1 MLTDTNGIPVGL
13 AVDGANTPDIKR
25 VADTLASIPV
35 VRPTP
40 AEDAPQH
47 LCLDKRYDAKWL
59 RYSLWLWGLAP
70 HVRSRGEEAK
80 RDPGCPARRWVVERA
95 HSWINRSRRPLVRGE
110 KKVANYAAMLHLRC
124 ALTVFGKEIDIG
136 IGSKEPV

>member
-13 AVDGANTPDIKR
+13 AVDGANTPDIKL

-40 AEDAPQH
+40 TEESPQH
-47 LCLDKRYDAKWL
+47 LCLDKGYDAKWL
-59 RYSLWLWGLAP
+59 RYSLGLWGLVP

-80 RDPGCPARRWVVERA
+80 RDPACPARRWVVERG
-95 HSWINRSRRPLVRGE
+95 HSWLNRSRRLLVRWE
-110 KKVANYAAMLHLRC
+110 KKVANYTAMLHLRC
-124 ALTVFGKEIDIG
+124 ALTVFGKLILG
-136 IGSKEPV
+136 